1 MAGYIQTFVVIIH
14 LVTRT
19 VSGAKTAGGTVICID
34 VPGTL
39 YYIRF
44 EITGLS
50 LKG

>member
-1 MAGYIQTFVVIIH
+1 
-14 LVTRT
+14 VTRT